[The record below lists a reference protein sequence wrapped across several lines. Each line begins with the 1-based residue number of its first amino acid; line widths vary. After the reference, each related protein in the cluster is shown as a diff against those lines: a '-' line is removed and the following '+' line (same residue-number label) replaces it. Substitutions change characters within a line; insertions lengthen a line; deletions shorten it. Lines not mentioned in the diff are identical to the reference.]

1 MLGDSAMAN
10 LSPRYEP
17 HGWIQWPE
25 NEAYSFQFMKVLGLA
40 QEGAS
45 TISECFLTASRII
58 PGDNDSWCREWRNI
72 AQESV
77 ARAKSALM
85 RGNIETAKN
94 NWLRAS
100 SYFRTA
106 GVFLAPSDKR
116 APPILAEMEN
126 CSRCY
131 LAQMKPIGEVIQI
144 PGENQRGLSAYF
156 LKAPGAPPKTP
167 VIIGVSVFEEM
178 KDDQLHNLPRHA
190 FARGL
195 SLLLVNLPQVQS
207 FDAEIPIGLCVDYL
221 WSRDDVDTEN
231 IVLYGSK
238 SGGSCISRAASQD
251 HRFKAAVCDGGM
263 WDQLERVAI
272 LEWTCNGRRSSDRRS
287 RSSDRRRSKFAELS
301 KRLKQ
306 YYLARKISCPVLV
319 VAGEYDSLDTKYML
333 EYCRRAKETGSDI
346 QLKIFSASETGA
358 SAGQIDNPTLGHEF
372 VFDWIAGKV
381 RLGRSKRPAKRL
393 LLLA

>member
-1 MLGDSAMAN
+1 MHGNSTIIAN
-10 LSPRYEP
+10 SSPRYEP

-25 NEAYSFQFMKVLGLA
+25 DEAYSLQFMKVLGLA

-58 PGDNDSWCREWRNI
+58 PGDNDSWFREWRNI
-72 AQESV
+72 ARESV
-77 ARAKSALM
+77 ARAKRSLM
-85 RGNIETAKN
+85 RGNVETAKN

-100 SYFRTA
+100 NYFRTA
-106 GVFLAPSDKR
+106 GVFLEPSDKR
-116 APPILAEMEN
+116 RPLILAEMEN

-144 PGENQRGLSAYF
+144 PGENQRSLPAYF

-167 VIIGVSVFEEM
+167 VIICVSAFEEI

-195 SLLLVNLPQVQS
+195 SLLLVDLPQVQS
-207 FDAEIPIGLCVDYL
+207 FEAEIPIGLCVDYL

-263 WDQLERVAI
+263 WDQVERVAI
-272 LEWTCNGRRSSDRRS
+272 LEWISSGRRG
-287 RSSDRRRSKFAELS
+287 SKFDKLS
-301 KRLKQ
+301 KRLKHD
-306 YYLARKISCPVLV
+306 YLARKIRCPVLV
-319 VAGEYDSLDTKYML
+319 VAGEYDSLDTKYMS
-333 EYCRRAKETGSDI
+333 EYCRRAKEAGSDI

-358 SAGQIDNPTLGHEF
+358 SPGQIDNPTLGHEF

-381 RLGRSKRPAKRL
+381 RLGRSGRPAKRL
-393 LLLA
+393 RTAS

>member
-1 MLGDSAMAN
+1 MPGDSASIAN
-10 LSPRYEP
+10 SSPRYEP

-25 NEAYSFQFMKVLGLA
+25 NEAYSLQFMKVLGLA

-58 PGDNDSWCREWRNI
+58 PGDDDSWCREWSNI

-77 ARAKSALM
+77 ARAKHALM
-85 RGNIETAKN
+85 RGNVETAKN

-106 GVFLAPSDKR
+106 GVFLEPSDKR
-116 APPILAEMEN
+116 ASPILAEMEN

-131 LAQMKPIGEVIQI
+131 LALMKPMGEVIQI
-144 PGENQRGLSAYF
+144 PGESQRGLSAYF

-167 VIIGVSVFEEM
+167 VIIAVSAFDEI

-195 SLLLVNLPQVQS
+195 SLLLVDLPQVQS

-221 WSRDDVDTEN
+221 WSRDDVDTGN

-272 LEWTCNGRRSSDRRS
+272 LEWTYNGRRSSDRRT
-287 RSSDRRRSKFAELS
+287 SKFDKLS
-301 KRLKQ
+301 KQLKQ

-333 EYCRRAKETGSDI
+333 EYCRRAKETGFDI

-381 RLGRSKRPAKRL
+381 RLGRSGRPAKRHFV
-393 LLLA
+393 LA

>member
-1 MLGDSAMAN
+1 
-10 LSPRYEP
+10 
-17 HGWIQWPE
+17 
-25 NEAYSFQFMKVLGLA
+25 
-40 QEGAS
+40 
-45 TISECFLTASRII
+45 
-58 PGDNDSWCREWRNI
+58 
-72 AQESV
+72 
-77 ARAKSALM
+77 
-85 RGNIETAKN
+85 
-94 NWLRAS
+94 
-100 SYFRTA
+100 
-106 GVFLAPSDKR
+106 
-116 APPILAEMEN
+116 
-126 CSRCY
+126 
-131 LAQMKPIGEVIQI
+131 VIQI
-144 PGENQRGLSAYF
+144 PGENLRGLSAYF

-167 VIIGVSVFEEM
+167 VIIGVSAFEEI

-195 SLLLVNLPQVQS
+195 SLLLVDLPQVQS

-238 SGGSCISRAASQD
+238 SAGSCISRAASQD

-263 WDQLERVAI
+263 WDQLEQLAI